1 MKLVSVTEM
10 RAIEAEADRRRVSY
24 ETMMERAGAGVAETV
39 RRYGSV
45 FEIKAALALVG
56 SGNNGG
62 DALVA
67 LADLAQ
73 SGWQARAYLLRERP
87 DDPLVERLQTQGGE
101 VLLAQDDAKYE
112 KLDEWLKRSSVL
124 IDGVLGTGVKLPLK
138 EDIARL
144 LNHTRS
150 HPMLPFVVAVDCPS
164 GIDCDSGEMA
174 DETIPAD
181 LTLCMEAIKHGLVRF
196 PAFERVGEMRVVRL
210 GLPADLESLQ
220 KSNDVVASPEW
231 VRGVLPRRGM
241 QDHKGSYGT
250 AMVVAGSVNYTGAA
264 LLAAKA
270 AYRVGV
276 GLVQLAV
283 VSPLHTA
290 LAGQAPEVTW
300 LILPAEMGAI
310 AAAAANVVY
319 ENLGR
324 TTAMLIGPGLG
335 RDEDTAEFMRR
346 LIGGKAGRPS
356 KSRIGC
362 VVSSDGEATAQPAA
376 LPPLVVD
383 ADGLNLLGSIP
394 GWQQKLAGE
403 SILTPHPGEM
413 AGLTGLSVAE
423 IQAERWQIARKYA
436 AEWGQVVV
444 LKGALTVVAAPDGR
458 IGVVAVATPAL
469 ARAGTGDVLAGVIVG
484 LRAQRLPPFEAALA
498 GAYLH
503 GRAGVLAED
512 RLGHPAAVIAGDVLD
527 QLPSALCETLE
538 Q

>member
-1 MKLVSVTEM
+1 M
-10 RAIEAEADRRRVSY
+10 R
-24 ETMMERAGAGVAETV
+24 
-39 RRYGSV
+39 
-45 FEIKAALALVG
+45 
-56 SGNNGG
+56 
-62 DALVA
+62 
-67 LADLAQ
+67 
-73 SGWQARAYLLRERP
+73 
-87 DDPLVERLQTQGGE
+87 
-101 VLLAQDDAKYE
+101 
-112 KLDEWLKRSSVL
+112 
-124 IDGVLGTGVKLPLK
+124 
-138 EDIARL
+138 
-144 LNHTRS
+144 
-150 HPMLPFVVAVDCPS
+150 
-164 GIDCDSGEMA
+164 
-174 DETIPAD
+174 
-181 LTLCMEAIKHGLVRF
+181 
-196 PAFERVGEMRVVRL
+196 
-210 GLPADLESLQ
+210 
-220 KSNDVVASPEW
+220 
-231 VRGVLPRRGM
+231 
-241 QDHKGSYGT
+241 
-250 AMVVAGSVNYTGAA
+250 AA